1 MSTRVSLSM
10 ERAQT
15 LTSHSI
21 DMNRNEIE
29 IGLFTED

>member
-1 MSTRVSLSM
+1 MSTRVGLSM
-10 ERAQT
+10 ERVQI

-21 DMNRNEIE
+21 DMNRDEIE